1 MIEPNAHSRIGKLVQ
16 MEVGQKY
23 FKIPAYEFFAG
34 LRAPRP
40 AGRDRIV
47 KSLTSEPVSDNS
59 FLWTTRV
66 KEEELDPGSPW
77 LVQDRVPALLDVTVV
92 FVRDRMFSFAL
103 DRRGFQD
110 QTEDSREV
118 GDTTLRQWSPHG
130 LPPDL
135 QSKIAGYMQEIGLA
149 YGRLD
154 FLFDGTDYFF
164 LEVNS
169 NGEWDW
175 LDPQGEFGLRDKMV
189 EEIHPDTPLHG
200 IPHQWRS

>member
-1 MIEPNAHSRIGKLVQ
+1 M
-16 MEVGQKY
+16 
-23 FKIPAYEFFAG
+23 
-34 LRAPRP
+34 
-40 AGRDRIV
+40 
-47 KSLTSEPVSDNS
+47 
-59 FLWTTRV
+59 
-66 KEEELDPGSPW
+66 
-77 LVQDRVPALLDVTVV
+77 
-92 FVRDRMFSFAL
+92 
-103 DRRGFQD
+103 
-110 QTEDSREV
+110 

-135 QSKIAGYMQEIGLA
+135 QAKIADYMRDIGLD